1 MSYRVAF
8 GDIHIGDVARANV
21 KKALD
26 ANWVSQGENV
36 REFEKE
42 FAEKFG
48 FKEAIAVNNGTAADM
63 AACMALYEYGAE
75 RGDEVIVP
83 ACCFVA
89 CANSILAAGFVPRFV
104 DVELETLNMNPDLM
118 AEAINPNTAGIMVVH
133 NMGKPCKM
141 DQIHDI
147 ANRMKV
153 PVIEDCCEA
162 HGARYRTDKPA
173 YVESVN
179 KVDVHWGVP
188 VGTGSLASTFSFYAA
203 HLIVAGEGGMVGVH
217 DRDLAKIIRSV
228 ISHGRPPGSIYFDF
242 QRFGLNLR
250 MHELAA
256 AIAREGLQVFDIT
269 FRCRRERLFYLRDR
283 LMGMGLGKFMHFI
296 EEGPDELVAPHA
308 FPLVLRDL
316 KGKGRWAIRFD
327 QAHQLYSWLEECGI
341 QTKTLFG
348 CLPGHNAFDWMRVD
362 PNKFPV
368 AQYIDKRGMHFGIHQ
383 YISMEDLDYVAA
395 KLEEYFKDVEVE

>member
-8 GDIHIGDVARANV
+8 GDIHIGELARANI

-26 ANWVSQGENV
+26 ANWISQGENV

-42 FAEKFG
+42 FAEEFG
-48 FKEAIAVNNGTAADM
+48 FEDAIATCNGTAADM
-63 AACMALYEYGAE
+63 AACMALYEHGAK

-89 CANSILAAGFVPRFV
+89 CANSILAAGFVPKFV
-104 DVELETLNMNPDLM
+104 DVELETLNINPALM
-118 AEAINPNTAGIMVVH
+118 KEAISEKTAGIMVVN
-133 NMGKPCKM
+133 NMGKPAKI
-141 DQIHDI
+141 DDILAI
-147 ANRMKV
+147 ANSVHV
-153 PVIEDCCEA
+153 PVVLDQCES
-162 HGARYRTDKPA
+162 HGAMF
-173 YVESVN
+173 N
-179 KVDVHWGVP
+179 GHP
-188 VGTGSLASTFSFYAA
+188 VGDGCMASTYSFYAA

-256 AIAREGLQVFDIT
+256 AIAREGLANFYET
-269 FRCRRERLFYLRDR
+269 FRDRRERLFCLRDR
-283 LMGMGLGKFMHFI
+283 LIGMGLGKFMHFI

-316 KGKGRWAIRFD
+316 KGKGPNAYKFNN
-327 QAHQLYSWLEECGI
+327 ASLLYTWLEECGI

-383 YISMEDLDYVAA
+383 YISMENLDYVAD
-395 KLEEYFKDVEVE
+395 KLEEYFKDVEVESTTHG